1 MKNFLF
7 MQWYNQYMTTKPW
20 LNLFFYKELVYK
32 QLVLGWRTAK

>member
-7 MQWYNQYMTTKPW
+7 MQWYNQYMTKPW